1 MLGAF
6 SRVHAV
12 RIPLVTR
19 TLLLTV
25 SLIACVLLQADGTG
39 AQSSDDHGNFLNTAT
54 LLTLGA
60 SVAGRIDSGDDRD
73 IFRLDLSTPAGVA
86 DIWIYTTGDTD
97 TLGGL
102 HDSSDQLI
110 AYNHDSRINGRWDN
124 FHIRASLSNG
134 TYYIGVFGGDETV
147 TGNYILHTEV
157 VTDPGSTPRLAKH
170 LQLDAP
176 AGGTIDTE
184 SDVDSFRLDLTESK
198 YLYIYAKSVFS
209 ESIGGYVLDGQG
221 QYVGTNLYDYDDWFL
236 IRDDFGPGTHYI
248 QVITYRDDTR
258 HPVPY
263 TIHALEDV
271 EYTDFL
277 QYCENATRQLNA
289 PQVRDSLYGCQWNLN
304 NPTGQDINVESVWSE
319 GIKGEGVNIAVVDD
333 GMYFQHEDLKDNV
346 NSNLNHDYTGRGSIF
361 HPFEHHG
368 TSVAGVLA
376 ARDNGIGVRGVA
388 PQSTIYGYN
397 MLANSTDLNVGDALT
412 RNRGITAVSNN
423 SWGKAS
429 SPGFRT
435 VPQIFTLAFDQ
446 GINNGYGGKGTFYVF
461 SAGNGHRIG
470 SHANLSELITHR
482 GVTAVCAVND
492 SDVRASYSE
501 VGANLWICAPSGEA
515 TLPEHRDV
523 ITTENYDRY
532 NYLADGTSM
541 AAPIVSGVAAL
552 MRDANPELT
561 WRDLK
566 LILAASARKNDPA
579 NAGWLTGAPKY
590 RTEQNTDLYRFN
602 HEYGFGVVD
611 AQAAVSL
618 AKNWQNLPPF
628 LTSTVDSGSLNAPV
642 PDAPLQG
649 QPTAVSYQLTVDSD
663 IEFTEFVE
671 INVEFDHASFRD
683 LLIELASPSGA
694 VSLLTFSFD
703 TVTPD
708 DPDDIDFYPLRGSFR
723 LGSARHLGEDPDG
736 VWTLLVRDDLPGPQG
751 TRTFKSWSLT
761 VHGHAQPAPDPEVT
775 IDFAQPAYSV
785 PEGASVPITVSLNAD
800 PLRTVM
806 VPVVAT
812 HQGGA
817 TGDDYSGVPESVTF
831 VSGGPTQQTFS
842 FTATDDQIADANEN
856 VKLGFGALPERVSA
870 GATAETT
877 VAITDNDVAGITVN
891 PTSLTILE
899 GATQTYTVKLNT
911 QPSETVTVTVLP
923 DNTDITAS
931 SNTLTFNSATWN
943 TPQLVTVTAAQDD
956 DAQDESATVT
966 HTVSGYG
973 AVTTA
978 DSVNITV
985 TDDEPQ
991 VEVNFA
997 QSAYSVPEGDSVTV
1011 TILLDADPQRTVI
1024 VPILVTSEGGATG
1037 DDYSGVPESVTFVSG
1052 GPTQQLVS
1060 LTATDDQTV
1069 DPNESVKLGFGVLP
1083 IKVSAGSTA
1092 ETMVSIT
1099 DNDAAGQ
1106 PTVQT
1111 SLAETPTVRMRTGV
1125 PVAVMFDQP
1134 VSGFGIDDITVTNG
1148 HPENLTGATG
1158 GTAYSFDVV
1167 PTAIGM
1173 VTVDVAAGAAQNSQG
1188 QDSLASE
1195 QLRVGL
1201 PYDDDHDG
1209 KIDREEVI
1217 AAIGDYLFGGQLTRD
1232 EVIAIIGLYL
1242 FG

>member
-1 MLGAF
+1 MSIDF
-6 SRVHAV
+6 SHARVV

-54 LLTLGA
+54 PLTLGA

-73 IFRLDLSTPAGVA
+73 VFRLDLSVSAGIA
-86 DIWIYTTGDTD
+86 DVWIYTTGATD

-102 HDSSDQLI
+102 YDSTGQNI
-110 AYNHDSRINGRWDN
+110 AVNEDSGIIGRRKN
-124 FHIRASLSNG
+124 FHLRASLNNG
-134 TYYIGVFGGDETV
+134 TYYIGVFGGTETV

-198 YLYIYAKSVFS
+198 YLYIYASSVFG

-221 QYVGTNLYDYDDWFL
+221 HYVGTNLYDYDDEFL

-248 QVITYRDDTR
+248 QVITHRDDTR

-289 PQVRDSLYGCQWNLN
+289 PQVRDSLYGCQWHLN

-397 MLANSTDLNVGDALT
+397 ILANSTDLNVGDALT

-470 SHANLSELITHR
+470 SHANLSELLTHR

-515 TLPEHRDV
+515 TLSEYREI

-541 AAPIVSGVAAL
+541 SAPIVSGVAAL

-590 RTEQNTDLYRFN
+590 RAEQNTDTYHFN
-602 HEYGFGVVD
+602 HRYGFGVVD
-611 AQAAVSL
+611 AQAAVTL
-618 AKNWQNLPPF
+618 AKNWQTLPPM
-628 LTSTVDSGSLNAPV
+628 LTSTVESGSLNGRV
-642 PDAPLQG
+642 PDAPLTG
-649 QPTAVSYQLTVDSD
+649 TPSTVYHQLTLDTDV
-663 IEFTEFVE
+663 EFAEFVE
-671 INVEFDHASFRD
+671 VNVTFNHPSFRD
-683 LLIELASPSGA
+683 LSIALVSPSGA
-694 VSLLTFSFD
+694 VSILALPFD
-703 TVTPD
+703 TSYTPD
-708 DPDDIDFYPLRGSFR
+708 DPDDIDIYPLVGSFR
-723 LGSARHLGEDPDG
+723 LGSARHLGEDPNG
-736 VWTLLVRDDLPGPQG
+736 TWTLYVTDNFHGDEGVLA
-751 TRTFKSWSLT
+751 SWNLT
-761 VHGHAQPAPDPEVT
+761 VYGHAQPPPAPQVEVS
-775 IDFAQPAYSV
+775 FAESAYTVTEGGSV
-785 PEGASVPITVSLNAD
+785 TVAISLNAD
-800 PLRTVM
+800 PQRTVA
-806 VPVVAT
+806 VPITVTNLHGAVA
-812 HQGGA
+812 A
-817 TGDDYSGVPESVTF
+817 DYSGIPESVTF
-831 VSGGPTQQTFS
+831 INGGPTQQLVTI
-842 FTATDDQIADANEN
+842 TATDDRIADANESVN
-856 VKLGFGALPERVSA
+856 LGFGALPERVST

-877 VAITDNDVAGITVN
+877 VAITDNDIAGVTVA
-891 PTSLTILE
+891 PTSLTVLE
-899 GATQTYTVKLNT
+899 GASENYTVKLNT
-911 QPSETVTVTVLP
+911 QPSETVTVTVLI
-923 DNTDITAS
+923 DNTGVTATPE
-931 SNTLTFNSATWN
+931 NLVFNSATWN
-943 TPQLVTVTAAQDD
+943 TPQTVTVTAAQDD
-956 DAQDESATVT
+956 DAQDDYSTLT
-966 HTVSGYG
+966 HTVIGYG
-973 AVTTA
+973 TVTTA
-978 DSVNITV
+978 YSVAVTV
-985 TDDEPQ
+985 TDDEPP

-1011 TILLDADPQRTVI
+1011 ILSLSADPQRTVA
-1024 VPILVTSEGGATG
+1024 VPIVVTHQGGATD
-1037 DDYSGVPESVTFVSG
+1037 DDYSGVPESVTFAGG
-1052 GPTQQLVS
+1052 GPTQQ
-1060 LTATDDQTV
+1060 TFKITTTDDQIV
-1069 DPNESVKLGFGVLP
+1069 DPNERVKLGFGVLP
-1083 IKVSAGSTA
+1083 IKATAGATA
-1092 ETMVSIT
+1092 ESIVSIT
-1099 DNDAAGQ
+1099 DNDAAGM
-1106 PTVQT
+1106 PTVQMT
-1111 SLAETPTVRMRTGV
+1111 LTETPLVRLRVGIPVTVR
-1125 PVAVMFDQP
+1125 FDQT
-1134 VSGFGIDDITVTNG
+1134 VSGFGIDDVAVTNG
-1148 HPENLTGATG
+1148 RPENLTGESG
-1158 GTAYSFDVV
+1158 GTDYSFDLV
-1167 PTAIGM
+1167 PTAISV
-1173 VTVDVAAGAAQNSQG
+1173 VTVDVAAGAAQNAQG
-1188 QDSLASE
+1188 QDSLAAP

-1209 KIDREEVI
+1209 RINRAEVI
-1217 AAIGDYLFGGQLTRD
+1217 TAIGDYLFGGQLTRD
-1232 EVIAIIGLYL
+1232 DAIAIIGLYL